1 MLPWLLLLL
10 SFGRIVLSAFVPPKS
25 RGYLGHSH
33 YCALNARVEQTTTT
47 TSSSSSSSTQIQE
60 KSDKVKGDDSISR
73 RASWVTNAA
82 YPAARRDFGQ
92 KFLVAFALV
101 VVSPSLSRPL
111 PAFAAATTD
120 MSLEQDKENIVKGYK
135 RLNYLLDNWEKET
148 SFCGTD
154 IDPFTGKRKCERTPT
169 IVMDYMGYK
178 SIKDPLFKAE
188 KTLRRL
194 AEALAPSNRE
204 ADLLFEAVEKWNAA
218 ADEANTM
225 AYTSSWAGPQNPNG
239 GDDNIEYYL
248 DRAKLQVI
256 TARNVLKDVIDI
268 LGLSKA

>member
-1 MLPWLLLLL
+1 MLPWLLPLYHL
-10 SFGRIVLSAFVPPKS
+10 FAARGIICSAFVLNAG
-25 RGYLGHSH
+25 RHGH
-33 YCALNARVEQTTTT
+33 CALTTRVERTATTTT
-47 TSSSSSSSTQIQE
+47 TTQIQEKSNKDNGDESISRSTSLTTSDATTSRRHFGQKILVGFGSIAALVSSSSSSS
-60 KSDKVKGDDSISR
+60 
-73 RASWVTNAA
+73 
-82 YPAARRDFGQ
+82 
-92 KFLVAFALV
+92 
-101 VVSPSLSRPL
+101 PL
-111 PAFAAATTD
+111 PAFAAEDTLT
-120 MSLEQDKENIVKGYK
+120 QDKENIVKGYK

-194 AEALAPSNRE
+194 EELAPSNRE
-204 ADLLFEAVEKWNAA
+204 ADYIEAVEKWNAA

-239 GDDNIEYYL
+239 GDDNIEYFL
-248 DRAKLQVI
+248 GRAKLQVI

-268 LGLSKA
+268 LGLKA